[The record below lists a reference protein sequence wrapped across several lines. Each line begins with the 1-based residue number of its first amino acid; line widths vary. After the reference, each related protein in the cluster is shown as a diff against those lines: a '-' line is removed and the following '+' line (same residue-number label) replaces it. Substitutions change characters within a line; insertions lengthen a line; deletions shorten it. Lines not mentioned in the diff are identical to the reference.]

1 MVTKYNTM
9 IRDRQKNTSANTCA
23 KYNRAAAKYNRAA
36 AEYIHPT
43 AKYIRPTAS
52 NHNYIPGCFD
62 LQWWNTPDA
71 RVYLLVQ

>member
-9 IRDRQKNTSANTCA
+9 IRDGQKNTSANMCA
-23 KYNRAAAKYNRAA
+23 KYNHPATKYNHAA

-43 AKYIRPTAS
+43 TKYIRPTAS
-52 NHNYIPGCFD
+52 DRNYLLGCLD
-62 LQWWNTPDA
+62 LQWRTTSDA

>member
-9 IRDRQKNTSANTCA
+9 IGDGQKNTSANTCT
-23 KYNRAAAKYNRAA
+23 KYN
-36 AEYIHPT
+36 HPA

-52 NHNYIPGCFD
+52 DRNYIPGCLD
-62 LQWWNTPDA
+62 LQWRTTSDT